1 MTNKDK
7 INSKIEDLEAE
18 LKKLKKLAN
27 EPEQRTPQVGDVI
40 ERCGWTLL
48 VDDNGGTTCLV
59 STSPESHPVGGNRGE
74 YEYLSSSTYLGKFDE
89 VYVKISDVREALG
102 IEDGFSDSKTSWL
115 SGWHQPSILEMKDI
129 SEALRKLNIIKD

>member
-59 STSPESHPVGGNRGE
+59 STSPESHPVGSNRGE

-89 VYVKISDVREALG
+89 VYVKISDVREALSW
-102 IEDGFSDSKTSWL
+102 EDEWNA
-115 SGWHQPSILEMKDI
+115 SIDVET
-129 SEALRKLNIIKD
+129 LRKLNIITD